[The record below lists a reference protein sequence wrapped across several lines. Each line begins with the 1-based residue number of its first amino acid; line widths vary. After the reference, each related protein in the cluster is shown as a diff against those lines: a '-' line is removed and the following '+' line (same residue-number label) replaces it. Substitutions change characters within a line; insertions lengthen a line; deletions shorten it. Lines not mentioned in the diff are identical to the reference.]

1 MAETYDPNLLPRVCR
16 SCGTGLRALPES
28 GRCPRCGTEYQA
40 GTYVWAPRLSFMKK
54 WGFYLFFIGGISLLL
69 LIATVADVA
78 GMILS
83 GKSHTP
89 IIGSGSVV
97 LSIVIGFILVRTRA
111 QRTPQA
117 IVVEPGGIRYCL
129 QVDSKTKTT
138 TEKFVPWN
146 QVIKV
151 SPRKY
156 DLMCVLDFAGPSDLV
171 GPPGLTVTF
180 FKTPAEVSAFA
191 GLINE
196 RIAASAAKAT
206 SKTSEAPS
214 NRA

>member
-28 GRCPRCGTEYQA
+28 GKCLRCGAEYHA
-40 GTYVWAPRLSFMKK
+40 GTYTWVPRLSFMKK
-54 WGFYLFFIGGISLLL
+54 WGFYIFFIGGISLLL
-69 LIATVADVA
+69 LIAIVADIA

-83 GKSHTP
+83 GKFHTP
-89 IIGSGSVV
+89 VVGSGSVV

-129 QVDSKTKTT
+129 QVDSKTKNAA
-138 TEKFVPWN
+138 EKFVPWS

-156 DLMCVLDFAGPSDLV
+156 DLMCVLDFAGPNDLV

-196 RIAASAAKAT
+196 RIAASAAHAT
-206 SKTSEAPS
+206 TPASS
-214 NRA
+214 NSPNRV